1 MSGRSSSVGARGVG
15 TKSCFRFLNSR
26 GFVAAAAL
34 FFLAFAVFFLNP
46 AESTAQVAIAVSGD
60 AANAA
65 AQQGFSITFDDRLS
79 DSLAKFDE
87 FVKAKAWEK
96 AFRILSDVPEE
107 KWSSMLPDKEGFIRS
122 ASNRVRET
130 LLQLPADGR
139 EAYRIYFDAKARRLF
154 ESIATARKEDDIT
167 IARTIYD
174 RYFITSVGDDAA
186 DRLAEDHFERGQFAD
201 AARLWKSIFEF
212 HPDSNLAEPKILVKR
227 AIALFRS
234 GSLAEFR
241 SVREQLT
248 QEFPGTRVVLG
259 GQEIVADAYLK
270 RLETEEP
277 ATPDES

>member
-46 AESTAQVAIAVSGD
+46 TESNAQVAIAVSGD

-154 ESIATARKEDDIT
+154 ESIAT
-167 IARTIYD
+167 
-174 RYFITSVGDDAA
+174 S
-186 DRLAEDHFERGQFAD
+186 
-201 AARLWKSIFEF
+201 
-212 HPDSNLAEPKILVKR
+212 
-227 AIALFRS
+227 
-234 GSLAEFR
+234 
-241 SVREQLT
+241 
-248 QEFPGTRVVLG
+248 
-259 GQEIVADAYLK
+259 
-270 RLETEEP
+270 
-277 ATPDES
+277 